1 MTPEIEK
8 KRRELFDAWFDKEVL
23 STISYGSPDILKRQ
37 MWRPFNA
44 ALDAV
49 EIVFPSQRDEKY
61 QDYYDDVEGGS
72 FNYCR
77 YLNDVRN
84 AITATGLG
92 LRIK

>member
-1 MTPEIEK
+1 MTPDIEK

-23 STISYGSPDILKRQ
+23 PTISYGSPDILKRQ
-37 MWRPFNA
+37 MWKPFSA

-49 EIVFPSQRDEKY
+49 EIVFPNRSDERY
-61 QDYYDDVEGGS
+61 QEYYADVEGGC
-72 FNYCR
+72 FNDIL
-77 YLNDVRN
+77 YLKDVRN